1 MEGELRGKVF
11 NIDYIKSTALAAITG
26 MGALGGAAGGFGG
39 ILGSL
44 LGGGGG
50 KNDDDDDDDNGG
62 GKGRRN
68 DDDDNG
74 GGGDAMSVLTNLAG
88 QFLKNREQ

>member
-39 ILGSL
+39 ILNSF
-44 LGGGGG
+44 LGGGGRS
-50 KNDDDDDDDNGG
+50 NDDDDDDNGD

-74 GGGDAMSVLTNLAG
+74 GGDAMSALSNLAG
-88 QFLKNREQ
+88 QYLKSREQ